1 MIQRIQETLIRKRL
15 EQFPAVCIVGPRQA
29 GKTTLAKTFSTIY
42 FDLEQ
47 EADRVRLDL
56 LWTALIAE
64 DRLVILDEA
73 QSWPEIFPRLRGVI
87 DARRKSNGRF
97 LLLGSVSP
105 SLMKQVSE
113 SLAGRMALVDLPPL
127 SSAELPPEYADSL
140 WKNGGFPDGGCLH
153 PELAA
158 FPVWQ
163 ASYLRQM
170 SHQDLPAWGL
180 PSKPQQT
187 DRLMRMIA
195 AIHGSQFNA
204 SQLGQGL
211 GITYHTVSSYLDFLE
226 GAFLIRRLPP
236 FFAGNF
242 PKRLIK
248 TPKIYWRDSGL
259 LHSLLGLASTSD
271 LIDQPWVG
279 ESWEG
284 WVIDQII
291 NTRQATGESLAAY
304 YFRTSDGLEC
314 DLLLDTDQGREVI
327 EIKLSSSP
335 SSQTF
340 SKLSKIAQLV
350 GATKQ
355 VVISRIPDESCI
367 FTSDRSSLNLHTYL
381 SQFTGSQASGIP
393 EGADR
398 LPTQSELFSLL
409 RLEAGGLIQKGV
421 LGEKELM
428 QRASLLAQ
436 DLKVM
441 APVGFRLLPPRW
453 LLPQESEINFT
464 LVEYAFDQSGHDI
477 DNADDPLVPKKE
489 VSMMNG
495 TGLDRESLLYLS
507 KVSETGH
514 KIIPSLWP
522 ADEELC
528 SHLKLGPQHLD
539 TLNEVWWLSRWQGI
553 DEGSV
558 EHEKVVLE
566 KSRSSKRQKAPS
578 VDWSFT
584 ILGGQVRINLEVK
597 NRRGTKGSEPFSKEV
612 YLFANHPE
620 KPFRPSKEHEI
631 NVLAITAYHGAYLSE
646 KEEASLVATYLDSLE
661 EPVIDAVVLMVKG
674 GTTSY
679 EKIHFP
685 QNRALNKK
693 DLILK
698 AVFKPSSL
706 EDHSGVGMNHFPRS
720 LQDVLKDMKKAKLMS

>member
-1 MIQRIQETLIRKRL
+1 M
-15 EQFPAVCIVGPRQA
+15 
-29 GKTTLAKTFSTIY
+29 AKTFSSAY

-47 EADRVRLDL
+47 EADRVKLDL
-56 LWTALIAE
+56 LWNELIAG
-64 DRLVILDEA
+64 DQLAILDEA
-73 QSWPEIFPRLRGVI
+73 QSWPEIFPRLRGAI

-127 SSAELPPEYADSL
+127 SAMELPPEYADSL
-140 WKNGGFPDGGCLH
+140 WRNGGFPDGGCLH
-153 PELAA
+153 PEAAA

-163 ASYLRQM
+163 ESYLRQM

-187 DRLMRMIA
+187 DRLMRMVA
-195 AIHGSQFNA
+195 AIHGSQLNA

-211 GITYHTVSSYLDFLE
+211 GITYHTVGSYLDFLE

-259 LHSLLGLASTSD
+259 LHSLLGLTSTSG

-291 NTRQATGESLAAY
+291 TTRKATGESFAAY

-314 DLLLDTDQGREVI
+314 DLLLETDQGREVI
-327 EIKLSSSP
+327 EIKLSANP
-335 SSQTF
+335 SIQTF
-340 SKLSKIAQLV
+340 SKLSKIAKLV
-350 GATKQ
+350 GACKQ
-355 VVISRIPDESCI
+355 VVISRIPDDS
-367 FTSDRSSLNLHTYL
+367 SVVAGDRSSVNLQTYL
-381 SQFTGSQASGIP
+381 SQFTGRPASDMPVGK
-393 EGADR
+393 GR

-409 RLEAGGLIQKGV
+409 RIEAGGLVREGV

-441 APVGFRLLPPRW
+441 APAGFRLLPPRW
-453 LLPQESEINFT
+453 LLPPESEINFA

-477 DNADDPLVPKKE
+477 DNADDPFVAKNE
-489 VSMMNG
+489 VSMMDG

-514 KIIPSLWP
+514 RIIPSLWP
-522 ADEELC
+522 VEAELC
-528 SHLKLGPQHLD
+528 SHLKLGSQHLD

-553 DEGSV
+553 DDGTV
-558 EHEKVVLE
+558 EHEKVILE
-566 KSRSSKRQKAPS
+566 ETRSSKRQQAPS

-597 NRRGTKGSEPFSKEV
+597 NRRGTKGSEPFSKKA
-612 YLFANHPE
+612 YLFANNPE
-620 KPFRPSKEHEI
+620 KPFRPSKENEI
-631 NVLAITAYHGAYLSE
+631 NVLAITAYHGGYISE
-646 KEEASLVATYLDSLE
+646 SEEASLVAEYLDSLDP
-661 EPVIDAVVLMVKG
+661 PVIDAVALMVKG
-674 GTTSY
+674 STTSY

-685 QNRALNKK
+685 LNRELNKK

-698 AVFKPSSL
+698 AVFKSCDP
-706 EDHSGVGMNHFPRS
+706 EDHSYVGTNRFPRS
-720 LQDVLKDMKKAKLMS
+720 LQDVIEEVRTRSPHRDS